1 MDIFDLDRALIGRYE
16 AFARSF
22 SEIHA
27 PEIRAQVDA
36 AYAEQR
42 FWPEPLITINPRF
55 EGGASIDELVA
66 QEVTLIV
73 SLKPRLKGNFSLGP
87 PQTISEISCLSV
99 I

>member
-27 PEIRAQVDA
+27 SEIRAQVDA

-55 EGGASIDELVA
+55 EEGASVDKLVA
-66 QEVTLIV
+66 QEVLDPALRHIFATGPDRAPIEAADTL
-73 SLKPRLKGNFSLGP
+73 P
-87 PQTISEISCLSV
+87 
-99 I
+99 

>member
-36 AYAEQR
+36 TYAEQR
-42 FWPEPLITINPRF
+42 FWPEPLISSRTPSCTSRTSVPVELGTDVPLLPRVDAAI
-55 EGGASIDELVA
+55 GWGDCR
-66 QEVTLIV
+66 T
-73 SLKPRLKGNFSLGP
+73 
-87 PQTISEISCLSV
+87 
-99 I
+99 